1 MPTESTPNGYTQ
13 VASTSTFVPPHPG
26 FAPIM
31 LGKRHRDST
40 ASNIT
45 GVIEQG
51 EEDEYSESEL
61 AKTVVRPTKKKP
73 KIGNTAQDDVEA
85 PSSEPGEDDEQ
96 PQLGARIP
104 SFTIYSGP
112 VSPNQHQEPPPPTMH
127 LPSYFAP
134 PSPPGAGQRPATS
147 TANAAENQNPFNF
160 AFLPLSGGG
169 NGFMASFPYP
179 EPPQSPSPA
188 GNANELFA
196 GFGIPARPRSGAAAA
211 SGSGAEGGF
220 VNPALLSRTASD
232 REREEKREREG
243 PTSHEVAAG
252 LGLTVVR
259 TSASTPPGVVNH
271 PPVKRT
277 MYGTE
282 LDGDSRFGDFGVEG
296 VASGFWAGGRF

>member
-1 MPTESTPNGYTQ
+1 
-13 VASTSTFVPPHPG
+13 
-26 FAPIM
+26 M

-40 ASNIT
+40 ASNVT
-45 GVIEQG
+45 GVIEEG
-51 EEDEYSESEL
+51 EEDEYSETEL
-61 AKTVVRPTKKKP
+61 AKRVVRPTKKRP
-73 KIGNTAQDDVEA
+73 KIGSDTQDSQNDVEE
-85 PSSEPGEDDEQ
+85 PSSEPGEVEDQ
-96 PQLGARIP
+96 MQLGPRVP

-112 VSPNQHQEPPPPTMH
+112 ASPHQHQDPPPPTVH
-127 LPSYFAP
+127 LPPYFAP

-147 TANAAENQNPFNF
+147 TANAVENQNPFNF

-169 NGFMASFPYP
+169 NGYMASFPYP

-188 GNANELFA
+188 GNANELFS
-196 GFGIPARPRSGAAAA
+196 GFGIPARSRSGAA

-220 VNPALLSRTASD
+220 VNPALLTRTASD

-243 PTSHEVAAG
+243 PTSHEIAAG

-259 TSASTPPGVVNH
+259 TSASTPPGVQNH
-271 PPVKRT
+271 PPIKRT